1 MADTGKHSGGG
12 RPWWESRMDWTL
24 PESLEITLRMSRD
37 LLRNIPQAVSA
48 HKLGKTSPLDELEPD
63 PIEKMVVEKTTTEL
77 HIAEQPRTA
86 HRSKTPPTVV
96 PPPPPSPA
104 KAVRAI
110 NMPSS
115 VSMPARTAATS
126 PDAAEQIDR
135 EVSKCKITLEQL
147 LDPDFDEF

>member
-63 PIEKMVVEKTTTEL
+63 PIEKMVVEKTTTEI
-77 HIAEQPRTA
+77 HIAEESRTTP
-86 HRSKTPPTVV
+86 RSKAPRVV

-104 KAVRAI
+104 KDVRAI
-110 NMPSS
+110 NMPSMYS
-115 VSMPARTAATS
+115 APARTAATS
-126 PDAAEQIDR
+126 PDAAEQMDQ

>member
-1 MADTGKHSGGG
+1 MADTGKQPGGG

-24 PESLEITLRMSRD
+24 PETLETTLRMSRD

-48 HKLGKTSPLDELEPD
+48 HKVGKTSPLDDLEPD

-77 HIAEQPRTA
+77 HIVEESRTTQ
-86 HRSKTPPTVV
+86 RSKAPRVV

-104 KAVRAI
+104 KGVRAI
-110 NMPSS
+110 NMPPTSS
-115 VSMPARTAATS
+115 SPARTAATS
-126 PDAAEQIDR
+126 PDAAEQIDQ

-147 LDPDFDEF
+147 LDPDFDQF